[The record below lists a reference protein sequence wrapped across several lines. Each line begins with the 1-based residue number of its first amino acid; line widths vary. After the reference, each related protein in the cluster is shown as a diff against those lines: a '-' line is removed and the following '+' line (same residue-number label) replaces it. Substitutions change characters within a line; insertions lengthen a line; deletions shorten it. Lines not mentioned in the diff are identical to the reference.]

1 MLILTFPRKNRSLP
15 LFIVKSPEIGRLR
28 RSREEILFGI
38 LKSCAYERISV
49 YQLMISQNLS
59 YKVLKSCLDR
69 LANSQLVSLDLEG
82 RRRVVGTTRAGLDAL
97 KHYRNAI
104 SLLHR

>member
-1 MLILTFPRKNRSLP
+1 
-15 LFIVKSPEIGRLR
+15 LR

-38 LKSCAYERISV
+38 LKSCAHDRLST

-59 YKVLKSCLDR
+59 YKLLKSCLDR
-69 LANSQLVSLDLEG
+69 LAKSKLVSLDVDG
-82 RRRVVGTTRAGLDAL
+82 RRRVVGTTREGLDAL

-104 SLLHR
+104 SPLHEKF